1 MDVLTSETC
10 WALNNE
16 IIKQVTSS
24 WSLFT
29 QHNWSILLFIKE
41 IKICS
46 RYVQKGTWAPT
57 GQDQDILF
65 SCPAMY
71 TYWRDRQTER
81 ETERQTYIHTERDRY
96 TERQTG
102 IQRDRQRQT
111 YRERDRQ
118 TYRETDRQRQTDR
131 ETDRQTYRE
140 TDRQRQTDRHTESKN
155 SYIVSTVF
163 LKTLNTINM
172 KYTYIH
178 TYICSATP
186 VWCYV

>member
-131 ETDRQTYRE
+131 
-140 TDRQRQTDRHTESKN
+140 HTESKN

-172 KYTYIH
+172 KYIYIHTYIH
-178 TYICSATP
+178 TYVVPHQFGAMFNEP
-186 VWCYV
+186 VQHG